1 MSANDNSVAAVD
13 AAPPLPGGQRL
24 HPAGAARPGC
34 RVLMIDN
41 YDSFTFNLVQ
51 YLLQLGAVVDV
62 HRNDAVTLAQVLADA
77 PSHIVLSPGP
87 GTPADSGVCQDLCR
101 RLAEADAPAI
111 PVLGVCLGHQTLCE
125 VLGARV
131 ERAGRIMHGK
141 LSPML
146 HDGTGVFAGLPTP
159 FMATRYHS
167 LVAVESTLPAALV
180 PNARTDAGELMGVRH
195 ATRPLHGVQFHPES
209 VLSEHGHAML
219 RTFLEMHVPS
229 DMAVTT

>member
-1 MSANDNSVAAVD
+1 VTETVQSAA
-13 AAPPLPGGQRL
+13 PLPGGQRL
-24 HPAGAARPGC
+24 RPSGAARPGC

-62 HRNDAVTLAQVLADA
+62 HRNDAVTLEQVLADA

-87 GTPADSGVCQDLCR
+87 GTPSDSGVCQDLCR

-111 PVLGVCLGHQTLCE
+111 PLLGVCLGHQTLCE

-146 HDGTGVFAGLPTP
+146 HDSTGVFAGLPSP

-167 LVAVESTLPAALV
+167 LAAVESTLPAALV
-180 PNARTDAGELMGVRH
+180 PNARTDVGELMGVRH

-229 DMAVTT
+229 NMAGAT